1 MFKEAY
7 TYLEKNFFNS
17 LSKKLFG
24 NILFVVLIQIGAIVS
39 LIMAR
44 SSIGER
50 LRSLNVAPETSQ
62 LVLSIYKDECAITL
76 VLMGVSIAA
85 LFFVL
90 FFFMILI
97 VKPIRRMANIFAE
110 IGAGGSDLSKDMPLM
125 TYDEMRDLAYNYN
138 LFMEKL
144 RKIILKVRILSVN
157 IGVESANVVKNV
169 SQASEEVDRQNQLA
183 EQIFTASGRTTDSI
197 ENVRTN
203 SVTINAAANL
213 NLKSAQKSQ
222 SEMAQLTENM
232 DSISK
237 MLDEFQKTVTDLTT
251 NSQNIRQIVS
261 LIEDVSDQTNL
272 LALNAAIEAARAGE
286 AGRGFAVVADEVR
299 KLAERVKSAT
309 EEISGNINDMI
320 SQVKHTS
327 DQTAKINNY
336 IVETKEVSGHTSE
349 NFTRMVDDFEETGR
363 GVGEITSSL
372 DDFTQINDEIN
383 ENVNEINIL
392 TSNATEKIIESRDN
406 TVSLNKRIEDIQDNV
421 SRFKIGIGYMEVI
434 LRTAEEY
441 RDRYAA
447 YLAEVS
453 ENGIDIFDKQY
464 VEVAGSN
471 PTKFSTKY
479 DKHVEKH
486 FQDMSEEILSKINGC
501 IFSLAV
507 DSNGYAPTHNRK
519 FAQKPTGDIQVDTA
533 NSRDKRM
540 FNDPTGL
547 RSAKNNEVPFLIQ
560 TYARDTGEIV
570 NDLSLPIVVNG
581 RHWGGLR
588 VGFDPTALLI
598 EGEKFLKS

>member
-50 LRSLNVAPETSQ
+50 LRSLNVIPETSQ

-464 VEVAGSN
+464 VEVTGSN

-547 RSAKNNEVPFLIQ
+547 RSAKNNEVPFLMQ

>member
-464 VEVAGSN
+464 VEVTGSN

>member
-464 VEVAGSN
+464 VEVTGSN

-547 RSAKNNEVPFLIQ
+547 RSAKNNEVPFLMQ